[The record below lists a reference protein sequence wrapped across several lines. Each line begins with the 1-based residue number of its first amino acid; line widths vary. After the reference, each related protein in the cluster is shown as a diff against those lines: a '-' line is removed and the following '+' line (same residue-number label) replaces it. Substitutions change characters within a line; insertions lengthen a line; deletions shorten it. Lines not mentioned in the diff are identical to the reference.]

1 MIADSDILP
10 VGSFGKPHGVNGE
23 INLLTDCD
31 IEALS
36 CIVVDIDGINVP
48 FFFDSVR
55 PRGTESY
62 LVVIDGFDSDKTVSC
77 LVNKKVCALK
87 SELHSLDVD
96 NGEFDGDGFYAD
108 DLVGYDVTDADAGL
122 SGVIEAVDDSTDNV
136 LFVVRTIEGRKV
148 LIPVADEFISEI
160 DVEQRLLKL
169 DLPLG
174 ILEL

>member
-10 VGSFGKPHGVNGE
+10 IGSFGKPHGVNGE

-31 IEALS
+31 IESLS
-36 CIVVDIDGINVP
+36 CVIVDIDGINVP

-62 LVVIDGFDSDKTVSC
+62 LVVIDGIGSDKDVSG
-77 LVNKKVCALK
+77 LVNKKVFALK
-87 SELHSLDVD
+87 SELHSVEVD
-96 NGEFDGDGFYAD
+96 NGECEGDGFYAD
-108 DLVGYDVTDADAGL
+108 DLIGYDVTDAEAGL
-122 SGVIEAVDDSTDNV
+122 SGVIEDVDDSTDNV
-136 LFVVRTIEGRKV
+136 LFVVRTVEGRHV

-160 DVEQRLLKL
+160 DVDKRLLKL
-169 DLPLG
+169 DLPAG